1 MPNVDDYITA
11 LRGFSYFTLLDL
23 AHGYFQI
30 ELSEAEREKTAFVM
44 KDGKYQF
51 KRLLMRLVDAQYY
64 FQRLI
69 NKLIGGLKYSAC
81 LGYFDD
87 IPIMG
92 TTFEDLLVNKKLVFK
107 KLQEYHL
114 KCRPD
119 KCKFGIRE
127 IKFLGH
133 IVSGKGVKPDP
144 EKVVYSKS

>member
-1 MPNVDDYITA
+1 M
-11 LRGFSYFTLLDL
+11 G
-23 AHGYFQI
+23 
-30 ELSEAEREKTAFVM
+30 
-44 KDGKYQF
+44 
-51 KRLLMRLVDAQYY
+51 LVDAPYY

-69 NKLIGGLKYSAC
+69 NRLMGRIKYSAC

-133 IVSGKGVKPDP
+133 IVSEEGVKPDP
-144 EKVVYSKS
+144 EKISVLKKLKPPTTLKQLQSHLGCYNYFSRYNKDFATLAAPLY